1 MKGIILC
8 SFNHYLKRLRKMR
21 LIPGSKG
28 TYTFSVLLNAL
39 PTLATLAGD
48 RLLKV
53 TVSSQKREIL

>member
-1 MKGIILC
+1 
-8 SFNHYLKRLRKMR
+8 MR